1 MLGYKLSV
9 VKIIVD
15 NAKCALEKFM
25 VQSVIEDIIQGDKM

>member
-1 MLGYKLSV
+1 MSGYKLSV

-15 NAKCALEKFM
+15 SAKYALEKFM